1 MFKLKFLFLLF
12 IVFFI
17 AIISKLFYIQIL
29 NQKDFS
35 TDYLTTRKIYPERG
49 KIYDRNHL
57 PIVVN
62 QVQYLLFAEPALIK
76 DKDKVV
82 DKIDDILHVGEAT
95 IEARLDMSKKWVAI
109 ERGVTKEQKDK
120 LQKAIPTGIG
130 FDNNSVRYYPEA
142 SLSAH
147 LVGFVGKNEEGD
159 DVGNYGIEGY
169 YDQELVGLPG
179 VVKSERDVFGNPIF
193 IGTQERLESQ
203 PGSDLIL
210 TIDKSVQNIVKEK
223 LKEGIER
230 SSAKDG
236 CAIAVDPYT
245 MEILAAACLP
255 DFDPSKYGEYP
266 GDVFKN
272 PLISDIYEPGS
283 TFKPLVMAAAINE
296 GVLKPDSKMNE
307 QSALSIGGFTITNF
321 DKSSE
326 GTITMTRVLE
336 KSSNIG
342 MVYVQQK
349 LGKDK
354 FYSYLKKYG
363 FGEPTGIDLQGETGG
378 TLKDP
383 SQWYPIDYATAAF
396 GQGIGITR
404 LQLIRAFAA
413 VINGG
418 KLMKPYIVKE
428 VISGDK
434 HKEREP
440 KIERQVLS
448 EKTSEQMR
456 KMLFS
461 VVEYNKKNIVWD
473 TPAGYKVGGKTGT
486 AQIAIAGH
494 YDPSKTVASFI
505 GFAPLDK
512 PKFLILVVLREPG
525 LSGFGSTTAAPI
537 FWAITNELLSYYN
550 IVPDEK
556 E

>member
-1 MFKLKFLFLLF
+1 MLKLKFLLLVF
-12 IVFFI
+12 AVFFI
-17 AIISKLFYIQIL
+17 AIITKLFFLQIL
-29 NQKDFS
+29 NQKGYEA
-35 TDYLTTRKIYPERG
+35 DYLTTTKIYPERG
-49 KIYDRNHL
+49 KMYDRNKL

-76 DKDKVV
+76 EKDAVV
-82 DKIDDILHVGEAT
+82 DKIDDVLKIGEAT

-109 ERGVTKEQKDK
+109 QRGVTKDQKEK
-120 LQKAIPTGIG
+120 LEKVIPVGIG
-130 FDNNSVRYYPEA
+130 FDNTSVRYYPEA

-147 LVGFVGKNEEGD
+147 LVGFVGKNEIGD
-159 DVGNYGIEGY
+159 DVGNYGLEGF

-179 VVKSERDVFGNPIF
+179 VLKSERDLFGNPIF

-210 TIDKSVQNIVKEK
+210 TIDKTVQNIVKEK

-230 SSAKDG
+230 SSAKNG
-236 CAIAVDPYT
+236 CAIAVDPNT
-245 MEILAAACLP
+245 MEVLAASCLP
-255 DFDPSKYGEYP
+255 DFDPSNYADYP

-272 PLISDIYEPGS
+272 QLIADTYEPGS
-283 TFKPLVMAAAINE
+283 TFKPIVMAAALEE
-296 GVLKPDSKMNE
+296 GAVKTNTTMNE
-307 QSALSIGGFTITNF
+307 ESSIRIGEYTITNF

-326 GTITMTRVLE
+326 GKINMTRVME

-342 MVYVQQK
+342 MVFIQEK
-349 LGKDK
+349 LGRDK
-354 FYSYLKKYG
+354 FYYYLKNYG
-363 FGEPTGIDLQGETGG
+363 FGEPTGIDLQGEATG
-378 TLKDP
+378 TLR
-383 SQWYPIDYATAAF
+383 SQTDWYPIDYATAAF

-434 HKEREP
+434 RKVREP
-440 KIERQVLS
+440 RMERRVLS

-456 KMLFS
+456 KMLVS
-461 VVEYNKKNIVWD
+461 VVEYNKENISWN
-473 TPAGYKVGGKTGT
+473 TPVGYKIGGKTGT
-486 AQIAIAGH
+486 AQVAIAGH
-494 YDPSKTVASFI
+494 YDASKTVASFI
-505 GFAPLDK
+505 GFAPADK
-512 PKFLILVVLREPG
+512 PKFLILVVLQEPE

-537 FWAITNELLSYYN
+537 FWEITNQLLSYYN
-550 IVPDEK
+550 IVPTEN
-556 E
+556 